1 MSIFDQ
7 NLVALQKKHPTLHQR
22 VLNTE
27 MDPAISLRKTNT
39 QYPTLVVQTES
50 KAYALHHLED
60 PLGHAHQ
67 FLSSIEDFEAAHNMA
82 LVGGGLG
89 YVPLLMIQKRP
100 DMRNLFVFE
109 PSLSIFKAAL
119 SIVDFTNLLNHPGVQ
134 FFVGSDTNE
143 IQTAIHQKLMEF
155 TANSLLLIETP
166 SITSVFPEWA
176 AFVKQRIKEAVQLA
190 QSGLKTKFKD
200 GPVCLRN
207 LLLNMKTI
215 TESPGISEIENRLE
229 NIPAV
234 VVAAGPS
241 LKKNIELLKELQDHF
256 LIIATDTAFHPLRE
270 KGIQP
275 HIVVT
280 VDPTPL
286 NDKHFPRERYDEPC
300 LMAFD
305 PEARPEIIEKFQH
318 KLAYMTDKHEFFSW
332 LDQQLGSNG
341 CIKKGL
347 MVSQAGIQLADFW
360 GCSPIILIGQ
370 DLALDAES
378 GLTHAAGTALC
389 RTVRYIDEDKTHV
402 DIPLPSEQDP
412 WSREPLFW
420 VEGIDGKQ
428 VPTVQ
433 NLMIYLNALQRD
445 VGNLSSI
452 IIDATEGGA
461 KIRGTQVLTLR
472 EVIDSYKDENIRIS
486 ERLAPIKALTCEVA
500 GNYETIVQSL
510 QSLIAQRLAIAN
522 EALSTIKTE
531 SHQSIQEIQ
540 RKISDY
546 QQKIFSDPAAE
557 YLIEYAAP
565 KELFSFMRLGPA
577 NLSQAEREKVLK
589 ERLQTLLEAVK
600 VAEQHL
606 REFL

>member
-22 VLNTE
+22 VLNTDI
-27 MDPAISLRKTNT
+27 DPAISLRKTKT
-39 QYPTLVVQTES
+39 HYPTLVVQKES

-60 PLGHAHQ
+60 PLTHAHQ
-67 FLSSIEDFEAAHNMA
+67 FLASIGDFEAAHNMA

-89 YVPLLMIQKRP
+89 YLPLLMVQKRP
-100 DMRNLFVFE
+100 DIRNLFVFE
-109 PSLSIFKAAL
+109 PSLSIFKTAL

-143 IQTAIHQKLMEF
+143 IQTAIHQKLMDF
-155 TANSLLLIETP
+155 AANPLLLIEMP
-166 SITSVFPEWA
+166 SITSLFPEWA
-176 AFVKQRIKEAVQLA
+176 AFVKQRIKEAIQLA

-207 LLLNMKTI
+207 LLLNMKTM
-215 TESPGISEIENRLE
+215 TESPGISEMGNRFK

-241 LKKNIELLKELQDHF
+241 LKKNIDLLKEVQDHF

-280 VDPTPL
+280 VDPTSL
-286 NDKHFPRERYDEPC
+286 NDKHFPQERYDEPC

-318 KLAYMTDKHEFFSW
+318 KLAYRTDKHEFFSW
-332 LDQQLGSNG
+332 LDQQLGGKG
-341 CIKKGL
+341 CIQKGL

-378 GLTHAAGTALC
+378 GLTHDAGTALC
-389 RTVRYIDEDKTHV
+389 RTVRYLDEDKTHV

-420 VEGIDGKQ
+420 VEGIDGRQ

-433 NLMIYLNALQRD
+433 NLMIYLNALERD
-445 VGNLSSI
+445 VGNINST

-472 EVIDSYKDENIRIS
+472 EVIDAYKNEQINIPKQ
-486 ERLAPIKALTCEVA
+486 LAPIKALKCKVD
-500 GNYETIVQSL
+500 NSYETIVQSL
-510 QSLIAQRLAIAN
+510 QTLIAQRLSIAN
-522 EALSTIKTE
+522 EALSTINTE
-531 SHQSIQEIQ
+531 SHQSIQDIQ

-577 NLSQAEREKVLK
+577 NLTHAEREKVLK
-589 ERLQTLLEAVK
+589 DRLQTLLNAVK
-600 VAEQHL
+600 VADQRL
-606 REFL
+606 VEFL